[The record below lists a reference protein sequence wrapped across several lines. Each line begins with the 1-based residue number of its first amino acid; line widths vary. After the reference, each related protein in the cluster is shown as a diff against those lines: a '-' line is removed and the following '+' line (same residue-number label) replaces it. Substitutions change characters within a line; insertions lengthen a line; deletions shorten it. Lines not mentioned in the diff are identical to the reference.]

1 MDGFMEFKKALQAH
15 FNEMQKDA
23 DKLFEVL
30 VDKDEL
36 WNTYLNS
43 FPAGTN
49 PIFRERTEH
58 DCSCCRHFIKSIGA
72 AIIIKDGQAHTI
84 WELKLNDPTYRTV
97 ANALD
102 KFVKAH
108 AVSDIYLS
116 KFKQIGTDHNFE
128 EIDGKAHRWDH

>member
-1 MDGFMEFKKALQAH
+1 MDGFMEFKEALQEH

-49 PIFRERTEH
+49 PIYRERTEH
-58 DCSCCRHFIKSIGA
+58 DCSCCRYFIKNIGVA
-72 AIIIKDGQAHTI
+72 VVIKDNQMHTI
-84 WELKLNDPTYRTV
+84 WELKLNDPTYQTD

-102 KFVKAH
+102 
-108 AVSDIYLS
+108 
-116 KFKQIGTDHNFE
+116 
-128 EIDGKAHRWDH
+128 